1 MLFFIYKIYTI
12 FFHYIYV
19 SKNATQPHTY
29 KYK

>member
-12 FFHYIYV
+12 FHYIYV